1 VNPLQRRMEMAKKK
15 TIKKTKK
22 ETKKALKEAKGK

>member
-1 VNPLQRRMEMAKKK
+1 VIPLQRRTEMAKKK